1 MVAARTVAAPPD
13 AEGGARVAQ
22 SLGIDLGGTAMKWV
36 TLEEGTP
43 RAEGSVPTPHDGAEA
58 VLAAMVDLAA
68 AIGRVEALGVGV
80 PGLYE
85 PDGSTTLLP
94 NVPGAWEGF
103 PLGPRLGEAV
113 GAPVALC
120 NDARA
125 FTLAELRLGAG
136 RGCRSL
142 VALTLGTGVGGGVA
156 SAGRLHLGAHQRGGE
171 VGHQVVDPDGMRC
184 GCGARGCVE
193 TVASAPA
200 IVAAAARVVWQG
212 VGSSLA
218 AACGEDPSGLTAEI
232 VAEQARRGDDHAVD
246 IMDRAGWAL
255 GAAVAN
261 AATILAPERVVI
273 GGGVSSALD
282 VLRPALERTLVER
295 ARLPDTPQVVAAEL
309 GARAGAIGAGL
320 WALEPEEHLA

>member
-1 MVAARTVAAPPD
+1 MAR
-13 AEGGARVAQ
+13 
-22 SLGIDLGGTAMKWV
+22 SLGIDLGGTATKWILLADGEP
-36 TLEEGTP
+36 T
-43 RAEGSVPTPHDGAEA
+43 AEGRVATPHDGAEA
-58 VLAAMVDLAA
+58 VLGAMVGLADA
-68 AIGRVEALGVGV
+68 AGPLDAVGVGV

-85 PDGSTTLLP
+85 PDGTTTLLP
-94 NVPGAWEGF
+94 NVPGTWEGF
-103 PLGPRLGEAV
+103 PLAPRLAAALGV
-113 GAPVALC
+113 PVSLC

-171 VGHQVVDPDGMRC
+171 IGHQVIDPAGVRC

-218 AACGEDPSGLTAEI
+218 EACGHDPSALTVED
-232 VAEQARRGDDHAVD
+232 VAERARAGDGHAADV
-246 IMDRAGWAL
+246 MDRAGWAL
-255 GAAVAN
+255 GAALAN

-282 VLRPALERTLVER
+282 VLRPALERTLTER
-295 ARLPDTPQVVAAEL
+295 ARLPDLPPVVAAQL
-309 GARAGAIGAGL
+309 GPRAGAIGAAL
-320 WALEPEEHLA
+320 WGLEPEEHLA